1 MVQMWMV
8 CCACFHARMMR
19 VGMMCRGFCLLA
31 VFAVASD
38 LSYSGFELFASEASA
53 SYVDLSAWDVS
64 AVTNMEQSAPH
75 DTPPRST
82 HVEPFAKYGVS
93 NVPRAAGG

>member
-1 MVQMWMV
+1 
-8 CCACFHARMMR
+8 
-19 VGMMCRGFCLLA
+19 VGRTISHVGHGAHIPRREVA
-31 VFAVASD
+31 VESEI
-38 LSYSGFELFASEASA
+38 SNSGVELFASEASA